1 MQSRSTLKTKTN
13 FRASYAAKVAAG
25 EKKQYRYKPKATNR
39 SQYYSI
45 LTQDLHRCYISNDV
59 NNIHIHHIFGGSNKA
74 NSEKYGFL
82 VPLRADWHDMADYGV
97 HFDRSLDYKLKK
109 LCQDYWLGH
118 YGSREEF
125 VAAFGKWW
133 VD

>member
-1 MQSRSTLKTKTN
+1 
-13 FRASYAAKVAAG
+13 
-25 EKKQYRYKPKATNR
+25 
-39 SQYYSI
+39 
-45 LTQDLHRCYISNDV
+45 
-59 NNIHIHHIFGGSNKA
+59 
-74 NSEKYGFL
+74 
-82 VPLRADWHDMADYGV
+82 MADYGV

-109 LCQDYWLGH
+109 LCQDYWLEH